1 MSQINWQTWEESF
14 YEGVIAEAIIKTTS
28 GRNHKLTLDDLKNH
42 TSTIVEPIKLNF
54 QDYNVWKFHLMDTG
68 WLP

>member
-28 GRNHKLTLDDLKNH
+28 GRNHKLTLDDLK
-42 TSTIVEPIKLNF
+42 IIL
-54 QDYNVWKFHLMDTG
+54 
-68 WLP
+68 LP